1 MTAPQSPS
9 SLRQNVAKGILFMC
23 LAILI
28 MPMMNSMAK
37 ALTVDYPLFMVVWAR
52 AAGHFVSMAIVFW
65 PGRGW
70 RLFKTA
76 KPGM

>member
-52 AAGHFVSMAIVFW
+52 AAGHLHFGLW
-65 PGRGW
+65 GRGCA
-70 RLFKTA
+70 RHPA
-76 KPGM
+76 